1 MAVQQKHEIPSGEG
15 LTLEKLWAYHFAS
28 IERSEREWAEMRARQ
43 EKSDR
48 ELAELRAQREKSEKE
63 QAEQQ
68 AQWSREQAE
77 RQARRDR
84 ELAELR
90 AQREKSEKELAEQQA
105 QRDKEQAE
113 RQAQRDR
120 ELAELRAQREKS
132 EKELAEQQAQRDRE
146 LAELRAQREKS
157 EKELAEQQ
165 AQRDKEQAERQAQS
179 ERERAERQA
188 QRDKEQAQSAKEW
201 AELREMFKE
210 TGKRIDKN
218 NEEMGDLRN
227 SFGEIAEHLV
237 APGIKDRL
245 EELGFS
251 FGKVSPNVEIIEDGK
266 VIAEADFVLEDLER
280 IAVVEVK
287 ARVKA
292 KDVKTHLRRLE
303 KMRGW
308 HDRNNDRRKLVGVMA
323 GAVFGTMERKAAI
336 DAGFYVVVQSGDT
349 MKMEVPEGFKPREW

>member
-113 RQAQRDR
+113 R
-120 ELAELRAQREKS
+120 
-132 EKELAEQQAQRDRE
+132 QAQRDRE